1 MKLFREFPGSI
12 TWQKFN
18 IITLWWYCTDS
29 TSRPLTS
36 RNAGWGNSLLIR
48 PQLRQRCF
56 ACCRRILRECGLL
69 MQVDTVS
76 ASDRSLVKPCVLGYI
91 PESDEWAADMKPLI
105 QRLKGA
111 VSVGKEKEEKSK
123 SRNQSHVLPTAS
135 SFPIRLLF
143 FLLIFSYF
151 SVMLFWAP

>member
-1 MKLFREFPGSI
+1 
-12 TWQKFN
+12 
-18 IITLWWYCTDS
+18 
-29 TSRPLTS
+29 
-36 RNAGWGNSLLIR
+36 
-48 PQLRQRCF
+48 
-56 ACCRRILRECGLL
+56 
-69 MQVDTVS
+69 
-76 ASDRSLVKPCVLGYI
+76 
-91 PESDEWAADMKPLI
+91 MKPLI